1 MCPLPPPL
9 CFAMQNIGLE
19 NTDSGGDRVRS
30 PLPLLVTDEIECP
43 QGEGVKKYPQKKQRR
58 ILTFGGLERNI
69 KNEYNR

>member
-1 MCPLPPPL
+1 M
-9 CFAMQNIGLE
+9 E
-19 NTDSGGDRVRS
+19 NTDSGGGRVRS
-30 PLPLLVTDEIECP
+30 PLPLLIADEIGECP